1 MGVRGVIFDV
11 DGTLV
16 RGNEPITGADAGLA
30 AVERAGLRRLFVS
43 NNPMKPPAAYER
55 RLGRAGITAEA
66 SDVITAGTV
75 TAAYLT
81 EHHASDEIAV
91 VGESGLVD
99 LLRSAGLSV
108 TVVGSGTDTAGAAS
122 SADRDAEAQ
131 MDGGAAPDVLVA
143 SVDRDFNYET
153 LRESLWLLEDS
164 SVTFVGTDPDIV
176 IPAPEGDV
184 PGSGAVIDAIANVA
198 GRDPSIVLGKPSD
211 TVRTMALD
219 HLDLPPEDVLVV
231 GDRLDT
237 DVALGER
244 AGMTTA
250 LVRTGVT
257 DEADLAASPIE
268 PDYVLD
274 SLAELP
280 ELLADTGDV

>member
-16 RGNEPITGADAGLA
+16 RGNEPITGADTGLA

-43 NNPMKPPAAYER
+43 NNPTKPPAAYER
-55 RLGRAGITAEA
+55 RLGRAGITADA

-108 TVVGSGTDTAGAAS
+108 TPVGSGTDAADAAS
-122 SADRDAEAQ
+122 ATDRDAGAQ
-131 MDGGAAPDVLVA
+131 LDGGATPDVLVA
-143 SVDRDFNYET
+143 SVDREFHYET
-153 LRESLWLLEDS
+153 LRESLWLLDDP
-164 SVTFVGTDPDIV
+164 SVTFVGTDPDVV

-198 GRDPSIVLGKPSD
+198 GRDPAILGKPSD
-211 TVRTMALD
+211 MVRTMALD
-219 HLDLPPEDVLVV
+219 HLNLPAEDVLVV

-257 DEADLAASPIE
+257 DESDLAASPIE